1 MNIRKHWKKILLS
14 STALFWASCGG
25 DSESTSIAGGTNNE
39 EPITPDSI
47 VNPDDLD
54 GIKIDTLYG
63 IRPVYNADSGAVSSS
78 DSCDGDCIAPASSE
92 DVAVS
97 SSSEEIQSSS
107 SVVEI

>member
-39 EPITPDSI
+39 APVTPDSI

-54 GIKIDTLYG
+54 GIKIDTVYG
-63 IRPVYNADSGAVSSS
+63 IRPVYNADTGSVTSTYNCDTVYVEDTRAKL
-78 DSCDGDCIAPASSE
+78 DSNKAFVKKQIDKCLSKDD
-92 DVAVS
+92 
-97 SSSEEIQSSS
+97 
-107 SVVEI
+107 